1 MINGRSQGVISNGKN
16 ECVDGRKLKAFY
28 IFNGENP
35 KQSIEA
41 FFYLFILLDTL
52 LF

>member
-16 ECVDGRKLKAFY
+16 ECADGRKLKAFY
-28 IFNGENP
+28 MFNGEKP

-41 FFYLFILLDTL
+41 FLFIY
-52 LF
+52 FIYFFY